1 MLLAVFSRPFRVEN
15 SVGVIVSVWLRGRE
29 YGHVEMMGSDVPG
42 EDSEANGEGPVC
54 QPMRLDFSL

>member
-15 SVGVIVSVWLRGRE
+15 SVGVMVSVWLRE
-29 YGHVEMMGSDVPG
+29 YGCIEMMGSDIPG

-54 QPMRLDFSL
+54 QPRRLDLSL